1 MPSRQLDPHVPR
13 TGLHSGQQGMAP
25 KRKDREKE
33 KEKEEAKGRKR
44 RKERLLQQETSG
56 SLMGETKPRQ
66 WGAPSLMRAAQ
77 PALKCS

>member
-33 KEKEEAKGRKR
+33 KKKEGEEK
-44 RKERLLQQETSG
+44 KEGAASTARDIRESDGGHKAPAVG
-56 SLMGETKPRQ
+56 SPQSDGGGTARPEVFLV
-66 WGAPSLMRAAQ
+66 
-77 PALKCS
+77 